1 MIKNVH
7 INCFRGIKDLFLE
20 QLGQVNLLLGCNN
33 SGKSSV
39 LDALFLISG
48 AANPLLN
55 IRINSLRNYD
65 RIEPDDLLLNYY
77 NLDSSVPIVIA
88 ADMKDGFSSRE
99 LSIHPLIVEK
109 DVMNMADI
117 AKTSSSNQETSGSY
131 GFVFDYRLTTN
142 DKEKLYK
149 SSLVVTPESR
159 KKKEAQVRQPSGYK
173 EQIVAQ
179 YISPNYDLRESVKI
193 LDEILKNKEEHH
205 IVEILQQIEPRIKD
219 IMLGEKA
226 VMVDLGLSQRV
237 PINIMGDGI
246 RKILAVIVTLFKS
259 KGGIVLIDEID
270 NGIHYK
276 SIPILW
282 SAVLS
287 MAKKNNVQV
296 FASTHNADSL
306 VGLERIL
313 SGSQQDMQEKTM
325 TYTLRRLENG
335 DLKAFRYDY
344 EKFNYVIN
352 QEIEIR

>member
-1 MIKNVH
+1 MIKDVH
-7 INCFRGIKDLFLE
+7 INCFRGIKHLTLG
-20 QLGQVNLLLGCNN
+20 QLGQINLLLGCNN
-33 SGKSSV
+33 CGKSSV

-77 NLDSSVPIVIA
+77 NLNSSVPINIV

-99 LSIHPLIVEK
+99 LSIRPLLAQKEV
-109 DVMNMADI
+109 VNMADM
-117 AKTSSSNQETSGSY
+117 AKTSPSNQETSTNY

-142 DKEKLYK
+142 GEKKAYK
-149 SSLVVTPESR
+149 SSLIVTPEGR
-159 KKKEAQVRQPSGYK
+159 KKREAQVYPASGYK

-179 YISPNYDLRESVKI
+179 YVSPNYDLRESVKI

-205 IVEILQQIEPRIKD
+205 IVEILQQVEPRIQD

-226 VMVDLGLSQRV
+226 VMVDVGLSQRV

-259 KGGIVLIDEID
+259 KDGIVLIDEID

-306 VGLERIL
+306 IGLERIL
-313 SGSQQDMQEKTM
+313 SGGQQDMQDKTI
-325 TYTLRRLENG
+325 TYTIRRWENEE
-335 DLKAFRYDY
+335 LKAFRYDF

>member
-1 MIKNVH
+1 MIKDVH
-7 INCFRGIKDLFLE
+7 INCFRGIKHLTLG
-20 QLGQVNLLLGCNN
+20 QLGQINLLLGCNN
-33 SGKSSV
+33 CGKSSV

-77 NLDSSVPIVIA
+77 NLNSSVPINIV

-99 LSIHPLIVEK
+99 LSIRPLLAQKEV
-109 DVMNMADI
+109 VNMADM
-117 AKTSSSNQETSGSY
+117 AKTSPSNQETSTNY

-142 DKEKLYK
+142 GEKKAYK
-149 SSLVVTPESR
+149 SSLIVTPEGR
-159 KKKEAQVRQPSGYK
+159 KKREAQVYLASGYK

-179 YISPNYDLRESVKI
+179 YVSPNYDLRESV
-193 LDEILKNKEEHH
+193 
-205 IVEILQQIEPRIKD
+205 IKD

-226 VMVDLGLSQRV
+226 VMVDVGLSQRV

-259 KGGIVLIDEID
+259 KDGIVLIDEID

-306 VGLERIL
+306 IGLERIL
-313 SGSQQDMQEKTM
+313 SGGQQDMQDKTI
-325 TYTLRRLENG
+325 TYTIRRWENEE
-335 DLKAFRYDY
+335 LKAFRYDF